1 MKAGLEEMKILVGDT
16 EVPVTWEENAS
27 VDELRTLL
35 PLTIDAA
42 VVMTD
47 RKNSSKSL
55 AYP

>member
-1 MKAGLEEMKILVGDT
+1 MKILVGDT

-42 VVMTD
+42 VLMTD